1 MPLTTLDPQID
12 PAVPATHE
20 PQVAPVQLTFTEV
33 GHGYRPGR
41 GLLYSVVAHEIAVFS
56 IFFLS
61 FSYRYVHHP
70 RPADLTQVIDLSNP
84 KQVIYLPTLGGGS
97 EGNGQAGGGP
107 EVSPKVSS
115 AAPARSSKGLS
126 YPGPQ
131 PILSDPPK
139 PTNRVQT
146 VLQPAL
152 VNPPI
157 LKQFT
162 PLPNTVLMANAG
174 PLPLDVRANKPAP
187 VFQPE
192 PMKAIEPPKLKL
204 PASKLPELMASQP
217 DLPVFQP
224 AATPPVETPKLALP
238 ANPPQTVAPLA
249 VRKPPKRA
257 ARTNEKPVEPPK
269 LEQVSPVPTRGTDLQ
284 NLVALSPMP
293 APPGPPPKLPAGE
306 ARGRF
311 AISPEANVTSSQP
324 EPGAK
329 LGGLPSAAPGI
340 GSQTAAVVGN
350 AAGQIVVGAGNG
362 GVGTGTGSGSGSGNG
377 GAGTGAGRGSGVGSG
392 LGEGAG
398 HSSGSGTGAGAGHGG
413 GSFPGITIQGS
424 GSGTGTAGKPTWH
437 VVPQTAYGMTVVSTA
452 NSGGG
457 LPDFG
462 IFAEEKVYTVYLDM
476 RQTVEDP
483 AASWTLEYAPLPTAG
498 DANAGRSS
506 SRRLEGLTPPFPVSK
521 EAPQFPAELVE
532 RYRGRM
538 IVVYAIMDTRGR
550 LGQMLVVQSPDDR
563 LTRRIVETLNKWV
576 FRPAELKGQPVSVK
590 VLLGIPLGLDE

>member
-1 MPLTTLDPQID
+1 MPLLTLDPQID
-12 PAVPATHE
+12 PAVPATTPE
-20 PQVAPVQLTFTEV
+20 PQLAPVQLTFTEV

-41 GLLYSVVAHEIAVFS
+41 GLLYSVIAHEIALFS

-70 RPADLTQVIDLSNP
+70 RPPDLTQVIDLTNP

-174 PLPLDVRANKPAP
+174 PPPLDVRANKPVP
-187 VFQPE
+187 VFHPE

-204 PASKLPELMASQP
+204 PASKPPELIASQP

-224 AATPPVETPKLALP
+224 AATLPVETPKLALP

-249 VRKPPKRA
+249 VRKSPKRA
-257 ARTNEKPVEPPK
+257 AKTNEKQIEPPK

-306 ARGRF
+306 ARG
-311 AISPEANVTSSQP
+311 
-324 EPGAK
+324 
-329 LGGLPSAAPGI
+329 
-340 GSQTAAVVGN
+340 
-350 AAGQIVVGAGNG
+350 
-362 GVGTGTGSGSGSGNG
+362 
-377 GAGTGAGRGSGVGSG
+377 
-392 LGEGAG
+392 
-398 HSSGSGTGAGAGHGG
+398 
-413 GSFPGITIQGS
+413 
-424 GSGTGTAGKPTWH
+424 
-437 VVPQTAYGMTVVSTA
+437 
-452 NSGGG
+452 
-457 LPDFG
+457 
-462 IFAEEKVYTVYLDM
+462 
-476 RQTVEDP
+476 
-483 AASWTLEYAPLPTAG
+483 
-498 DANAGRSS
+498 
-506 SRRLEGLTPPFPVSK
+506 
-521 EAPQFPAELVE
+521 
-532 RYRGRM
+532 
-538 IVVYAIMDTRGR
+538 
-550 LGQMLVVQSPDDR
+550 
-563 LTRRIVETLNKWV
+563 
-576 FRPAELKGQPVSVK
+576 
-590 VLLGIPLGLDE
+590 